1 MDDEEVHARLA
12 TLVVAEEGGEH
23 GRVAHHDQR
32 QQRPQP
38 RELLRLHT
46 PSICNKP
53 NINKLRAMG
62 KESGARVD
70 RGQRQQQQQ
79 LQLHPGARRP
89 PRATF
94 ICIATTRR
102 RTHTCHNHTI
112 NCDRKNYIN

>member
-32 QQRPQP
+32 QQRPQQ

-53 NINKLRAMG
+53 NINKLIEQWA
-62 KESGARVD
+62 KKVERVD
-70 RGQRQQQQQ
+70 RGQRQQQQ

-112 NCDRKNYIN
+112 NSDRKNYIN